1 MEGSRV
7 GMKKIEEILDGI
19 KGLIAFMTRIPVGE
33 FYSDLEEISKYLLFI
48 LFIGMFIGFC
58 GSLVALPF
66 YYLGIDAPLLVGTL
80 VLFTMLY
87 IQGFHHVDG
96 LGDYG
101 DAWMVMGDARRKL
114 EVMRDKYIGI
124 GALVFVFFVEMISLA
139 SIGYLYSK
147 LPFLTFSKL
156 MVLTEASSRLGLLT
170 CACCGIPSKE
180 GTGRYFVK
188 NTDEYHLSLGYLLM
202 MILSFLLDIPRIGVL
217 CSTVAVFFAMALAK
231 KSNSEINCV
240 TGDVLGATNEMT
252 RAVVL
257 LAASLGVNL
266 YL

>member
-1 MEGSRV
+1 
-7 GMKKIEEILDGI
+7 MKKLSNAIDGI
-19 KGLIAFMTRIPVGE
+19 KGLVAFMTRIPVGN
-33 FYSDLEEISKYLLFI
+33 FHSDLEEISRYLLFI
-48 LFIGMFIGFC
+48 LFIGVFIGFL

-66 YYLGIDAPLLVGTL
+66 YYLGVESPILVGTL

-101 DAWMVMGDARRKL
+101 DAWMVMGGAKRKL

-124 GALVFVFFVEMISLA
+124 GALVFVFFVEIISLT

-147 LPFLTFSKL
+147 LSFLTFSKL
-156 MVLTEASSRLGLLT
+156 MVITEASSRLGLLT

-188 NTDEYHLSLGYLLM
+188 NTNEFHLSLGYLIM
-202 MILSFLLDIPRIGVL
+202 MILSFLLDVPKIGVL
-217 CSTVAVFFAMALAK
+217 CSTVAVFFAMAVAK
-231 KSNSEINCV
+231 RANNEINCV
-240 TGDVLGATNEMT
+240 TGDVLGATVEMT

-257 LAASLGVNL
+257 LATTLGIHL
-266 YL
+266 YGK

>member
-1 MEGSRV
+1 
-7 GMKKIEEILDGI
+7 MKKLSDVIDGI
-19 KGLIAFMTRIPVGE
+19 KGLVAFMTRIPVGN
-33 FYSDLEEISKYLLFI
+33 FHSDLEEISQYLLFI
-48 LFIGMFIGFC
+48 LFIGMFIGLL
-58 GSLVALPF
+58 GSLVVLPF
-66 YYLGIDAPLLVGTL
+66 YYLNVDAPILVGTL

-101 DAWMVMGDARRKL
+101 DAWMVMGGAKRKL
-114 EVMRDKYIGI
+114 EVMRDKYIGV

-147 LPFLTFSKL
+147 LPFLTFLKL
-156 MVLTEASSRLGLLT
+156 MVITEASSRLGLLT

-188 NTDEYHLSLGYLLM
+188 NTDEYHLSLGYLIM
-202 MILSFLLDIPRIGVL
+202 MILSFLLDIPKIGVL
-217 CSTVAVFFAMALAK
+217 CSTVAVFFAMAVAK
-231 KSNSEINCV
+231 RSNSEINCV
-240 TGDVLGATNEMT
+240 TGDVLGATVEMT

-257 LAASLGVNL
+257 ITASLGINV
-266 YL
+266 YIQ

>member
-1 MEGSRV
+1 
-7 GMKKIEEILDGI
+7 MKKLGDVIDGI
-19 KGLIAFMTRIPVGE
+19 KGLIAFMTRIPVGN
-33 FYSDLEEISKYLLFI
+33 FHSDLEEISKYLLFI
-48 LFIGMFIGFC
+48 LFIGMFIGFL
-58 GSLVALPF
+58 GSLVTFPF
-66 YYLGIDAPLLVGTL
+66 YYLEVDAPILVGTL

-101 DAWMVMGDARRKL
+101 DAWMVMGGAKRKL
-114 EVMRDKYIGI
+114 EVMRDRYIGV
-124 GALVFVFFVEMISLA
+124 GALVFILFIETISLA

-147 LPFLTFSKL
+147 LPFLTFLKL
-156 MVLTEASSRLGLLT
+156 IILTEASSRLGLLT

-188 NTDEYHLSLGYLLM
+188 NTNEYHLSLGYLIM
-202 MILSFLLDIPRIGVL
+202 MILSFLLDIPKIGVL
-217 CSTVAVFFAMALAK
+217 CSTVAVFFAMAVAK

-240 TGDVLGATNEMT
+240 TGDVLGATVEMT

-257 LAASLGVNL
+257 LSAYLGTNL
-266 YL
+266 YI

>member
-1 MEGSRV
+1 
-7 GMKKIEEILDGI
+7 MKKLGDAIDGI
-19 KGLIAFMTRIPVGE
+19 KGLIAFMTRIPVGN
-33 FYSDLEEISKYLLFI
+33 FHSDLEEISKYLLFV
-48 LFIGMFIGFC
+48 LLIGMFIGFL
-58 GSLVALPF
+58 GSLVTFPF
-66 YYLGIDAPLLVGTL
+66 YCLKVDAPILIGTL

-101 DAWMVMGDARRKL
+101 DAWMVIGGAKRKL
-114 EVMRDKYIGI
+114 EVMRDVYVGV
-124 GALVFVFFVEMISLA
+124 GALVFIFFIEMISLT

-147 LPFLTFSKL
+147 LPFLTFLKL
-156 MVLTEASSRLGLLT
+156 MILTEASSRLGLLT

-188 NTDEYHLSLGYLLM
+188 NTNEYHLSLGYLIM
-202 MILSFLLDIPRIGVL
+202 MILSFLLDMPKIGVL
-217 CSTVAVFFAMALAK
+217 CSTVAVFFAMAVAK

-240 TGDVLGATNEMT
+240 TGDVLGATVEMT

-257 LAASLGVNL
+257 LSAYLGTNL
-266 YL
+266 YI

>member
-1 MEGSRV
+1 MRRIGD
-7 GMKKIEEILDGI
+7 ILDGI
-19 KGLIAFMTRIPVGE
+19 RGLIAFMTRIPVGN
-33 FYSDLEEISKYLLFI
+33 FHSDLEEISRYLAFI
-48 LFIGMFIGFC
+48 LFIGMFIGFL
-58 GSLVALPF
+58 GSLISLPF
-66 YYLGIDAPLLVGTL
+66 YYLNVDAPILVGTL

-101 DAWMVMGDARRKL
+101 DAWMVVGGAKRKL
-114 EVMRDKYIGI
+114 EVMRDKYIGV
-124 GALVFVFFVEMISLA
+124 GALVFVLFVETISLA

-156 MVLTEASSRLGLLT
+156 MVITEASSRLGLLT

-188 NTDEYHLSLGYLLM
+188 NTKEYHLSLGYLVM
-202 MILSFLLDIPRIGVL
+202 MILSFLLDIPKIGVL
-217 CSTVAVFFAMALAK
+217 CSTVAVFFAMGVAK
-231 KSNSEINCV
+231 RSNSEINCV
-240 TGDVLGATNEMT
+240 TGDVLGATVEMT

-257 LAASLGVNL
+257 ITASLGINV
-266 YL
+266 YIQ

>member
-1 MEGSRV
+1 
-7 GMKKIEEILDGI
+7 MKKLSDAIDGI
-19 KGLIAFMTRIPVGE
+19 KGLIAFMTRIPVGN
-33 FYSDLEEISKYLLFI
+33 FHSDLEEISKYLLFI
-48 LFIGMFIGFC
+48 LFIGMFIGFL
-58 GSLVALPF
+58 GSLVAFPF
-66 YYLGIDAPLLVGTL
+66 YYIKVESPILVGTL

-101 DAWMVMGDARRKL
+101 DAWMVMGGAKRKL
-114 EVMRDKYIGI
+114 EVMRDKYIGV

-147 LPFLTFSKL
+147 LPFLTFLKL
-156 MVLTEASSRLGLLT
+156 IVLTEASSRLGLLT

-188 NTDEYHLSLGYLLM
+188 NTNEYHLSLGYLIM
-202 MILSFLLDIPRIGVL
+202 MILSFILDIPKIGVL
-217 CSTVAVFFAMALAK
+217 CSTVAVFFAMAVAK
-231 KSNSEINCV
+231 RSNSEINCV
-240 TGDVLGATNEMT
+240 TGDVLGATVEMT

-257 LAASLGVNL
+257 LSASLGINL
-266 YL
+266 YI